1 MEIVAQKELPPVL
14 YVPAEPADTD
24 RSRITIRELANGQR
38 ALIAYTAL
46 DRLHRGAGAEAPW
59 MLVSSTQL
67 IELASQRQITRLL
80 IDVDQQAQQ
89 TTRRWGS

>member
-46 DRLHRGAGAEAPW
+46 DRLHRRHPR
-59 MLVSSTQL
+59 SR
-67 IELASQRQITRLL
+67 ASCS
-80 IDVDQQAQQ
+80 A
-89 TTRRWGS
+89 